1 MRIGFLQFRPRFG
14 SPADNVETIAARLET
29 TRDATIVLPE
39 LCTTGYVF
47 RSRAEAA
54 ALAESAAGE
63 SLQRLRALARRNRL
77 TLCCGFAERSGRRTF
92 NSAATLLP
100 SGAVHIYRKAH
111 LFDREK
117 QWFDVAPSRFA
128 VVRGAAPFGVM
139 ICFDW
144 FFPEACRALALA
156 GARVILHPSNLV
168 LPWCQTA
175 MITRCLENRV
185 YAVTCNRVGRES
197 RGGVSLRFTGG
208 SQIVDP
214 AGRVLVRAS
223 TDDEELHIVSIDPRT
238 AADKRVTPRTNLFAD
253 RRPALY
259 GAIAR
264 RIGRRS
270 QRPAAPR

>member
-14 SPADNVETIAARLET
+14 SAADNVETIEARLES

-54 ALAESAAGE
+54 ALAETARGE
-63 SLQRLRALARRNRL
+63 SVTRLRALARRNRL
-77 TLCCGFAERSGRRTF
+77 TLCFGFAERSGRRTY
-92 NSAATLLP
+92 NSAATVLP
-100 SGAVHIYRKAH
+100 SGAVHLYRKAH

-117 QWFDVAPSRFA
+117 LWFDVAPSSFE
-128 VVRGAAPFGVM
+128 VVRGAAPLGVM

-175 MITRCLENRV
+175 MVTRCLENRV
-185 YAVTCNRVGRES
+185 FAVTCNRVGRES

-214 AGRVLVRAS
+214 SGRVLVRAG
-223 TDDEELHIVSIDPRT
+223 TAAEALRVIDIDPRT

-259 GAIAR
+259 GAVT
-264 RIGRRS
+264 RRS
-270 QRPAAPR
+270 VRR